1 MVAEQVVVVVVVVDG
16 GTVVVV
22 VVAVAGDVE
31 IGGTTPVQT
40 TDWPVPRI
48 GGRTVEVDTVGD
60 VGIGGNRYSA
70 NVHHDF
76 DIDRIVG
83 SYLVP
88 GLCSVA
94 CITLWSV

>member
-1 MVAEQVVVVVVVVDG
+1 MVAEQVVVVG

-48 GGRTVEVDTVGD
+48 GGRTVEGDTVGD
-60 VGIGGNRYSA
+60 VGIGGNRCSA

-76 DIDRIVG
+76 DIDRIVR

-88 GLCSVA
+88 GHLFGSMY
-94 CITLWSV
+94 